1 MCKLSE
7 VLAGKTVRWEWHSRK
22 MNRIYD
28 LIETPVKN
36 IDGSISKLTI
46 FRDITKRKKAEEEI
60 QKLNREL
67 ELKVV
72 DLEAVTRMKTE
83 FLSITSHELRTP
95 LTPMKAQLQ
104 MLEEGYKGRLTGK
117 QIESVELI
125 LRNLTRLDN
134 LIKDILDISRIE
146 MGRIKLRFEAMS
158 INDVAKEAMIMQ
170 EPFAKEKEINVVT
183 DLAEL
188 PSVVGDSER
197 LRQVIGNLMNNAIK
211 FSDSGSEVLIGSKRE
226 GDKVLF
232 RITDYGVGISE
243 EDKEKLFKPF
253 SQIDSSMGRKRGG
266 SGLGLAIA
274 KGIIQA
280 HNGDIR
286 VESEPGKGSTF
297 YFTIPLKQKIR
308 EEEAPYI
315 G

>member
-1 MCKLSE
+1 
-7 VLAGKTVRWEWHSRK
+7 
-22 MNRIYD
+22 
-28 LIETPVKN
+28 
-36 IDGSISKLTI
+36 
-46 FRDITKRKKAEEEI
+46 
-60 QKLNREL
+60 
-67 ELKVV
+67 
-72 DLEAVTRMKTE
+72 
-83 FLSITSHELRTP
+83 
-95 LTPMKAQLQ
+95 
-104 MLEEGYKGRLTGK
+104 
-117 QIESVELI
+117 
-125 LRNLTRLDN
+125 
-134 LIKDILDISRIE
+134 
-146 MGRIKLRFEAMS
+146 
-158 INDVAKEAMIMQ
+158 
-170 EPFAKEKEINVVT
+170 
-183 DLAEL
+183 
-188 PSVVGDSER
+188 
-197 LRQVIGNLMNNAIK
+197 MNNAIK